1 MTDGHQAPCDGGVI
15 AAGADAAPCAEPE
28 KTWTLAATILGSSM
42 AFIVGSVVNVALP
55 AIQGA
60 FDASA
65 AEMQWALNAY
75 LLFLGALILV
85 GGSAGDHFGRRRVF
99 SVGIVVFT
107 AASIACGLAP
117 SVTALIAWRGVQG
130 VGGALLVPSSLAIL
144 SAVYEKKERGQAI
157 GTWSGFSALTTA
169 FGPVLGGWLVDA
181 GSWRWVFFIVV
192 PFAVL
197 TLALTWWRM
206 PETRG
211 EEAQSEAGGGL
222 DWAGAALATLGLGA
236 LVYGLIASSEAG
248 WGSALVLAA
257 LLSGAA
263 LLGLFLWVEHR
274 RADPMMPPGLFRSRT
289 FSGANLMT
297 LLLYFALNGAL
308 FFLPFNLIQV
318 QGYSATAAG
327 AAFLPF
333 TVLMGGLSRWAGGLV
348 DRYGAK
354 RPLVIGPIIAA
365 AGLAGLALPGTG
377 GSYWTTF
384 FPALLVLGFGLTVSV
399 APLTT
404 VVMNAVEDH
413 QAGVASGVN
422 NAAARVAG
430 LLAIAILGVV
440 AVGVFSSALDERLAG
455 VAAPAEA
462 KEEILAARD
471 DLAGITLPAGLS
483 GEHQEALTAAIDASF
498 VRSFRWVM
506 GLAAALALAS
516 ALTAAWLIE
525 PQEAMGDAA
534 ARTT

>member
-1 MTDGHQAPCDGGVI
+1 MIDGHRAPCDEGVL
-15 AAGADAAPCAEPE
+15 AAGAAPTPCAERE
-28 KTWTLAATILGSSM
+28 KTWTLVATILGSSM

-60 FDASA
+60 FGASA
-65 AEMQWALNAY
+65 AEMQWVLNAY

-99 SVGIVVFT
+99 SIGIVVFT
-107 AASIACGLAP
+107 AASVACGLAP
-117 SVTALIAWRGVQG
+117 SVTALILARGVQG

-144 SAVYEKKERGQAI
+144 STVYDKQERGKAI

-192 PFAVL
+192 PLAVL

-206 PETRG
+206 PETRD
-211 EEAQSEAGGGL
+211 EEARGGL

-248 WGSALVLAA
+248 WGSAPVLAA
-257 LLSGAA
+257 LLDGAV
-263 LLGLFLWVEHR
+263 LLSFFLWVEGR
-274 RADPMMPPGLFRSRT
+274 RADPMMPLGLFRSRT

-318 QGYSATAAG
+318 QNYSATAAG

-354 RPLVIGPIIAA
+354 RPLVIGPVIAA
-365 AGLAGLALPGTG
+365 AGLAVLALPGTD

-440 AVGVFSSALDERLAG
+440 AVGVFSGALNDRLAG
-455 VAAPAEA
+455 VAAPVEA
-462 KEEILAARD
+462 KEEVLAARD

-483 GEHQEALTAAIDASF
+483 EEHQEALTAAIDAAF

-525 PQEAMGDAA
+525 PREATGDAA
-534 ARTT
+534 TRAG